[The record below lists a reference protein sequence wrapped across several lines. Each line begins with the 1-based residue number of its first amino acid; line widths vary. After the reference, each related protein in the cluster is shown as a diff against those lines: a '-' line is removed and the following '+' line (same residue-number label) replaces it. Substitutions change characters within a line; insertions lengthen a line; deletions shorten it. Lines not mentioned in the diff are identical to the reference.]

1 MEFKLTDQKRESIK
15 QINID
20 PKSISYDMSHFIANM
35 FNISITQAVND
46 VKDGNILVTP
56 NKSVFSDFLFVEWS
70 NALGLKP
77 KGSDKLKN
85 MLWYDFIFI
94 AESSYILR
102 YKEDDVIYHIF
113 SAQGRQEV
121 EEWHQKDYKI

>member
-1 MEFKLTDQKRESIK
+1 MEFKLTDKKRESIK

-35 FNISITQAVND
+35 FNISITQVIND
-46 VKDGNILVTP
+46 VKDGNILITP
-56 NKSVFSDFLFVEWS
+56 NKSLFSDFLFVEWS

-102 YKEDDVIYHIF
+102 YKENDVIYHIF
-113 SAQGRQEV
+113 SEQGRQEV
-121 EEWHQKDYKI
+121 EE

>member
-121 EEWHQKDYKI
+121 EE

>member
-20 PKSISYDMSHFIANM
+20 PKSISYDMSHFIASM

-121 EEWHQKDYKI
+121 EE

>member
-1 MEFKLTDQKRESIK
+1 MEFKLTDQKRKSIK
-15 QINID
+15 EINID
-20 PKSISYDMSHFIANM
+20 PKSISYDMSNFIANM
-35 FNISITQAVND
+35 FNISITQAIND

-70 NALGLKP
+70 NVLGLKP

-102 YKEDDVIYHIF
+102 YKENDTIYHIF

-121 EEWHQKDYKI
+121 EEWH